1 MVVWW
6 DLIWYTLWLWL
17 TVCHVFLVALI
28 EIDGLP
34 FLNMVDLSM
43 AMLVITRW
51 YNAINSIQNV
61 ELEMCYCYW
70 IYHFLAPKDRCVGW
84 MILDMFFS
92 PLVMSKLKMTIYS
105 GFSHW
110 KLWFSIAMLNYQRVP
125 ILELGLSW
133 NFHLKASTFLF
144 CLGVGFQKTPLKWK
158 GVIPVGRTYFNR
170 NRMGM

>member
-1 MVVWW
+1 MF
-6 DLIWYTLWLWL
+6 
-17 TVCHVFLVALI
+17 FLVALI
-28 EIDGLP
+28 EIDGLQ

-61 ELEMCYCYW
+61 ELEMCYW

-92 PLVMSKLKMTIYS
+92 LWLCQNWKWPFS